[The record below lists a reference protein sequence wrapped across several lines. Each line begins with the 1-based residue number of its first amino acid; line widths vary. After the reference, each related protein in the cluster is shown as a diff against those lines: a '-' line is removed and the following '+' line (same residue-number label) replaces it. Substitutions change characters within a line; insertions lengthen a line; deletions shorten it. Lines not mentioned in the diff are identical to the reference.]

1 MDGNRTV
8 PSSEEVASLEE
19 YIPTRLTTFT
29 ILKCTIIIPV
39 AEFNLLDH
47 LMPVIMGE
55 KVCTPQCL
63 LSSLDHHVLFHR
75 IIKAKICEAVAS
87 NTLP

>member
-1 MDGNRTV
+1 M

-29 ILKCTIIIPV
+29 VLKCTIIIPV

-47 LMPVIMGE
+47 LMPIIMGE
-55 KVCTPQCL
+55 KVCMHRSLFCSFYQHEL
-63 LSSLDHHVLFHR
+63 FYINFLSY
-75 IIKAKICEAVAS
+75 I
-87 NTLP
+87 

>member
-1 MDGNRTV
+1 M

-19 YIPTRLTTFT
+19 FIPTRLTTFT

-47 LMPVIMGE
+47 LLPIIMGE
-55 KVCTPQCL
+55 KVCMNIMIQFFV
-63 LSSLDHHVLFHR
+63 SAR
-75 IIKAKICEAVAS
+75 AI
-87 NTLP
+87 